1 MKNYMSYQS
10 GVFFLFGFTISL
22 WCICTDGIKDHV
34 ESTAVE
40 NHMKINIYFFFISQH
55 TSINN
60 ISQSFQGPFSSFH
73 RCMC

>member
-1 MKNYMSYQS
+1 MKNYMSYQRVVYFS
-10 GVFFLFGFTISL
+10 SSVLLSL

-40 NHMKINIYFFFISQH
+40 NHMKINIFFISQH